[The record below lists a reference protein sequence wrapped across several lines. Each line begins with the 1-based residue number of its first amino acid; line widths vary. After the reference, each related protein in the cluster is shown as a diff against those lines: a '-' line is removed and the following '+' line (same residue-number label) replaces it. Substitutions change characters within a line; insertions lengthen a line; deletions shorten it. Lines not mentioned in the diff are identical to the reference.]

1 MELTD
6 GEQARVYSKG
16 TQNLDAYIKVM
27 EAMWHSFQSTIEG
40 NIRARQLV
48 EEAIGLDPNYAL
60 AYRALGSV
68 TMVDVWLGLSKDPQE
83 SLKKCVELYEKAIA
97 LDDSLAAVH
106 AALGYCF
113 TMMRQYD
120 KAFVEG
126 ERAISLEPSSADV
139 LFFHASILHFIGRP
153 EEAIPL
159 FRKALRLNP
168 KPPNTYYRHFGGALR
183 DSGRYDDAIVLLKK
197 AIKQE
202 PNDPLSHIVMASCY
216 SLSGRMEEARVAAA
230 EVIRVNPKFSL
241 EQFAKTTPHKDP
253 AVRERFIDSLRK
265 AGLK

>member
-1 MELTD
+1 
-6 GEQARVYSKG
+6 
-16 TQNLDAYIKVM
+16 
-27 EAMWHSFQSTIEG
+27 MWHSFQSTIEG
-40 NIRARQLV
+40 NIRARQLA
-48 EEAIGLDPNYAL
+48 EEAIALDPNYAL

-68 TMVDVWLGLSKDPQE
+68 TMVDVWLGLSRDPKE
-83 SLKKCVELYEKAIA
+83 SLKRCVDLYEKAIA

-120 KAFVEG
+120 RALVEG

-139 LFFHASILHFIGRP
+139 LFFHASILHFIGRGK
-153 EEAIPL
+153 EAIAW

-183 DSGRYDDAIVLLKK
+183 DSGQYEEAIALQRK

-202 PNDPLSHIVMASCY
+202 PNDPLSYIVMASCY
-216 SLSGRMEEARVAAA
+216 GLSGRMEEARVAAT
-230 EVIRVNPKFSL
+230 EVLRINPKFSL
-241 EQFAKTTPHKDP
+241 EQFAKATPHKDP
-253 AVRERFIDSLRK
+253 HLRERFIDSLRK